1 MICKVGANR
10 ARRFWYHPRGM
21 GAKDS
26 SLRRSPAWRT
36 FWVPVLALALLVAGL
51 DLHPEGEAHGPLAL
65 AGSET
70 YFPEA
75 AHPTLPDHVEAA
87 HAAERPHC
95 TACLQRLG
103 SLGIQLQA
111 SVALAPPL
119 PRLALLPAAD
129 PSLLRRS
136 LRPSGA
142 RAPPLS

>member
-1 MICKVGANR
+1 M
-10 ARRFWYHPRGM
+10 RG
-21 GAKDS
+21 
-26 SLRRSPAWRT
+26 SPAWRT
-36 FWVPVLALALLVAGL
+36 FWVPLLAIALLFAGL
-51 DLHPEGEAHGPLAL
+51 DLHPEGEPHGPLAL
-65 AGSET
+65 TGSET

-103 SLGIQLQA
+103 SLGVQFEA
-111 SVALAPPL
+111 AVSLAPPL
-119 PRLALLPAAD
+119 PRVAMLPAGD